1 MADFQI
7 TEMYANLAP
16 VKMGQGNFLYD
27 RFTEDEHLLK
37 RQVFKKPKFNVRRV
51 VGS

>member
-7 TEMYANLAP
+7 TEMDVHVAP
-16 VKMGQGNFLYD
+16 VKMGQGNILYD
-27 RFTEDEHLLK
+27 RFSEDEQLLK
-37 RQVFKKPKFNVRRV
+37 RQLFKKPKINISRV